1 MTQDDL
7 KSRKLQLVRD
17 SIDDAAVELFAAK
30 GFSETTVE
38 EIAKAAGVSRRT
50 FFRYFTSKDDLLS
63 QAVLALGTS
72 LSAAIA
78 TSPAAYS
85 PLEVVRETVLAEARR
100 AVAHPHTRPIIEIAL
115 RSPNATQ
122 AYGSRMI
129 EAELAVAQAYAK
141 RLKCAS
147 EFDLKPR
154 LLAGLTFTI
163 LNGAIMSWYQGDY
176 QDISTAVR
184 QGFNHLNRFIND

>member
-17 SIDDAAVELFAAK
+17 SINDAAVELFAAK

-85 PLEVVRETVLAEARR
+85 P
-100 AVAHPHTRPIIEIAL
+100 P
-115 RSPNATQ
+115 
-122 AYGSRMI
+122 
-129 EAELAVAQAYAK
+129 
-141 RLKCAS
+141 
-147 EFDLKPR
+147 
-154 LLAGLTFTI
+154 
-163 LNGAIMSWYQGDY
+163 
-176 QDISTAVR
+176 
-184 QGFNHLNRFIND
+184 